1 MRVGVVGLSVL
12 LFCPTLSAV
21 DNQAELKRRSDA
33 HQMFLLRDA
42 LGGHLRSFH
51 FYAGE
56 IACAVND
63 TASCEEK
70 FGQVLAVEPN
80 SPAAKQI
87 HHILGAVALRQ
98 GRYARALQE
107 INALLRLDPNDSDAK
122 GSLPLLEALSRFPD
136 QSVQGA
142 SKATVQLDDGKLPLL
157 INGRKASYFFDS
169 GANLSTLTESDALRF
184 GMEIHG
190 LGSRRSFDG
199 HKRKPGI
206 VPHRAGQKPHIG
218 RH

>member
-98 GRYARALQE
+98 GRYGSALQE
-107 INALLRLDPNDSDAK
+107 ISALLR
-122 GSLPLLEALSRFPD
+122 
-136 QSVQGA
+136 
-142 SKATVQLDDGKLPLL
+142 
-157 INGRKASYFFDS
+157 
-169 GANLSTLTESDALRF
+169 
-184 GMEIHG
+184 
-190 LGSRRSFDG
+190 
-199 HKRKPGI
+199 
-206 VPHRAGQKPHIG
+206 
-218 RH
+218 